1 MKVKGLTGDRVLRV
15 LNCAVARQEKATS
28 MVLFLSS
35 IFIYLF
41 NLLTPDSVCDI
52 VRPGGGGGGGGG
64 MENLCRQWIYMH
76 LPRPSPPD
84 K

>member
-1 MKVKGLTGDRVLRV
+1 MIGCFACST

-35 IFIYLF
+35 IFNYLF

-52 VRPGGGGGGGGG
+52 VRPEGGGGGGGGNG
-64 MENLCRQWIYMH
+64 EFMSTVDIHALTTP
-76 LPRPSPPD
+76 LPTR
-84 K
+84 